1 MQSLT
6 FSDPHRVKK
15 VINKLVFNVRLHYIE
30 NTRSRIKSLDEINN
44 STQNSQQKYGLRNNS
59 KKGKQPVSDIKT
71 QSNKKKNENKMKDS
85 SKNLK
90 KEVFNAKNENKIV
103 LEKGETSKSKQIK
116 SPRIIRKY
124 KTRKSKKLEDEKIAE
139 EIALEVLNSK
149 FSENNMNED
158 VLKINE
164 NVENRK
170 DKQIIETNQ
179 IIENDVLV
187 NSSKTSENL
196 KGKEKENIQEPI
208 MEDNENLDE
217 ETTENDSMHHSEHN
231 NEIIDPPQQEN
242 QEVEQMAIENNEQIE
257 PLNELA
263 EVEASPRPRPRSS
276 PIFKPRPRFC

>member
-15 VINKLVFNVRLHYIE
+15 S
-30 NTRSRIKSLDEINN
+30 TRSRIKSLDEINN
-44 STQNSQQKYGLRNNS
+44 SAQNSQQKYGLRNNS
-59 KKGKQPVSDIKT
+59 KKGKQPVPEIKT
-71 QSNKKKNENKMKDS
+71 KQSIKKKNENKMKDS
-85 SKNLK
+85 NKNLE
-90 KEVFNAKNENKIV
+90 KEVFNVKNKNKIV
-103 LEKGETSKSKQIK
+103 LEKGETSKSKQTK
-116 SPRIIRKY
+116 NPRIIRKY

-149 FSENNMNED
+149 FNENNMTED

-164 NVENRK
+164 NIENKK

-187 NSSKTSENL
+187 NSSKTLENL

-257 PLNELA
+257 PLNAFFDEL
-263 EVEASPRPRPRSS
+263 EDIEFLPD
-276 PIFKPRPRFC
+276 FKS